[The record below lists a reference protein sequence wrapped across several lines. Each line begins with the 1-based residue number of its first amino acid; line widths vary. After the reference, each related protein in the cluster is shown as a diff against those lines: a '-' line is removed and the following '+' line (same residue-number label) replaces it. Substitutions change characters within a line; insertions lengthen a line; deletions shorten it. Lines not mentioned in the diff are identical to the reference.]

1 MLTFKVHLVKNR
13 DRIICH
19 AVCARLLGL
28 VFSLSFSKLL
38 KMFHKMLWRLLI
50 LQNSSCKLISSTMKL
65 GLLVA
70 GRICWVVSR
79 AHRLR
84 FLWWDP
90 TKKGCFNERCNLI
103 FLSFITFSTLND
115 PISLFLCQINQ
126 LKSFG
131 IISHEPLCPFL
142 VGSQTILCGW
152 HRLAHPTY
160 SKSSLV
166 KFYIFYN
173 FFDKPDEKSTSVS
186 DLELKFVGHFI
197 GCML

>member
-1 MLTFKVHLVKNR
+1 ML
-13 DRIICH
+13 
-19 AVCARLLGL
+19 CARLLGL

-50 LQNSSCKLISSTMKL
+50 LQNSSCKLISNTMKL
-65 GLLVA
+65 GPLVA
-70 GRICWVVSR
+70 GRICWVVSH

-90 TKKGCFNERCNLI
+90 TKKGCFNERCNRI

-131 IISHEPLCPFL
+131 VIRDHLESF
-142 VGSQTILCGW
+142 
-152 HRLAHPTY
+152 
-160 SKSSLV
+160 KSWA
-166 KFYIFYN
+166 
-173 FFDKPDEKSTSVS
+173 SVS
-186 DLELKFVGHFI
+186 FFGGVSDNFVWLAQVGAPY
-197 GCML
+197 L